1 MDLRNRRRLQAG
13 LIVAIFA
20 ASMIGA
26 AVMMAS
32 GWSPPTRSYGKQIQ
46 PERDLTQMPVQLAD
60 GKSFAF
66 RGQEVAWTLVAL
78 PGPDCA
84 ERCLRELDLVHRA
97 QITLDKQADMLRL
110 VYLGA
115 PPQGAAAEGFGKV
128 WTLATT
134 PSAALEDFRAKAP
147 DSVSA
152 VLVTPS
158 GKAMLSYPEGFDPTR
173 LRADLKKAVMVA
185 L

>member
-1 MDLRNRRRLQAG
+1 MDLRNRRRLQAVV
-13 LIVAIFA
+13 IVAIFA

-32 GWSPPTRSYGKQIQ
+32 GWSPPTRSYGTQIR
-46 PERDLTQMPVQLAD
+46 PERDLAQMPVRLAD
-60 GKSFAF
+60 GKPFAF
-66 RGQEVAWTLVAL
+66 HGKEAAWTLVAL

-84 ERCLRELDLVHRA
+84 DRCLRELDLVHRA
-97 QITLDKQADMLRL
+97 QITLDKQADMVRL

-115 PPQGAAAEGFGKV
+115 PPRGAAAEGFDKV

-134 PSAALEDFRAKAP
+134 PSSALEDFRAKAH

-152 VLVTPS
+152 VLITPS
-158 GKAMLSYPEGFDPTR
+158 GKAMLSYPAGFDPAR
-173 LRADLKKAVMVA
+173 LRLDLKKAVKVA

>member
-1 MDLRNRRRLQAG
+1 MDLRNRRRLQAV

-32 GWSPPTRSYGKQIQ
+32 GWSPPTSSYGQRIQ
-46 PERDLTQMPVQLAD
+46 PERNLAQMPVQAAD
-60 GKSFAF
+60 GKPFALAD
-66 RGQEVAWTLVAL
+66 RDLAWTLVAL

-84 ERCLRELDLVHRA
+84 QQCLRQLDLVHRV
-97 QITLDKQADMLRL
+97 QITLDKQADKLRL

-115 PPQGAAAEGFGKV
+115 PPQGTNVQSFGKV

-134 PSAALEDFRAKAP
+134 TSTVLEDLRPVAP
-147 DSVSA
+147 DSVSV

-158 GKAMLSYPEGFDPTR
+158 GKAMLRYPTGFDPMR
-173 LRADLKKAVMVA
+173 LRGDLYKAVKVA

>member
-1 MDLRNRRRLQAG
+1 MDLRNRRRLQAVV
-13 LIVAIFA
+13 IVGIFA

-26 AVMMAS
+26 AAMMMS
-32 GWSPPTRSYGKQIQ
+32 GWSPPTRSYGTQIR
-46 PERDLTQMPVQLAD
+46 PERDLAQMPVRLAD
-60 GKSFAF
+60 GKPFVF
-66 RGQEVAWTLVAL
+66 QGHDPAWTLVAL

-97 QITLDKQADMLRL
+97 QITLDKQAGMLRL

-134 PSAALEDFRAKAP
+134 SSPVLEDFRAKTP

-152 VLVTPS
+152 VLVTPG
-158 GKAMLSYPEGFDPTR
+158 GKAMLSYPAGFDPAR
-173 LRADLKKAVMVA
+173 LRVDLKKAVMVA

>member
-1 MDLRNRRRLQAG
+1 MDLRNRRRLQAVV
-13 LIVAIFA
+13 IVGIFA

-26 AVMMAS
+26 AAMMMS
-32 GWSPPTRSYGKQIQ
+32 GWSPPTRSYGTPIR
-46 PERDLTQMPVQLAD
+46 PERDLAQMPAQLAD
-60 GKSFAF
+60 GKPLAF
-66 RGQEVAWTLVAL
+66 RSHEAAWTLVAL

-84 ERCLRELDLVHRA
+84 ERCLRQLDLVHRA

-115 PPQGAAAEGFGKV
+115 PPQGAAAEGFDKV

-134 PSAALEDFRAKAP
+134 SSPTLEDFRPKAA

-158 GKAMLSYPEGFDPTR
+158 GKAMLSYPAGFDPTR
-173 LRADLKKAVMVA
+173 LRGDLKKAVQVA

>member
-1 MDLRNRRRLQAG
+1 MDLRNRRRLQAVV
-13 LIVAIFA
+13 IVGIFA

-26 AVMMAS
+26 AVMMVS
-32 GWSPPTRSYGKQIQ
+32 GWSPPTRSYGTQIR
-46 PERDLTQMPVQLAD
+46 PERDLMQTPVQRAD
-60 GKSFAF
+60 GKPFAF
-66 RGQEVAWTLVAL
+66 RSREAAWTLVAL

-97 QITLDKQADMLRL
+97 QITLDKQADRVRL

-134 PSAALEDFRAKAP
+134 PSQALEAFRAKTP

-152 VLVTPS
+152 VLVTPG
-158 GKAMLSYPEGFDPTR
+158 GKAMLSYPAGFDPAR
-173 LRADLKKAVMVA
+173 LRLDLKKAVQVA

>member
-1 MDLRNRRRLQAG
+1 
-13 LIVAIFA
+13 
-20 ASMIGA
+20 
-26 AVMMAS
+26 MMMS
-32 GWSPPTRSYGKQIQ
+32 GWSPPTRSYGTPIR
-46 PERDLTQMPVQLAD
+46 PERDLAQMPAQLAD
-60 GKSFAF
+60 GKPLAF
-66 RGQEVAWTLVAL
+66 RSHEAAWTLVAL

-84 ERCLRELDLVHRA
+84 ERCLRQLDLVHRA

-115 PPQGAAAEGFGKV
+115 PPQGAAAEGFDKV

-134 PSAALEDFRAKAP
+134 SSPTLEDFRPKAA

-158 GKAMLSYPEGFDPTR
+158 GKAMLSYPAGFDPTR
-173 LRADLKKAVMVA
+173 LRGDLKKAVQVA

>member
-1 MDLRNRRRLQAG
+1 MELRNRRRLQLL

-20 ASMIGA
+20 ASLIVAGL
-26 AVMMAS
+26 MMAS
-32 GWSPPTRSYGKQIQ
+32 GWSPPTRSYGEQIR
-46 PERDLTQMPVQLAD
+46 PERDLTQMPVRLSD
-60 GKSFAF
+60 GKPFAF
-66 RGQEVAWTLVAL
+66 RQHDPAWTLIAL

-97 QITLDKQADMLRL
+97 QITLDKDAGKLRL

-115 PPQGAAAEGFGKV
+115 PPQGVAAEGFGKV

-134 PSAALEDFRAKAP
+134 PSQALDDLRAKAP

-158 GKAMLSYPEGFDPTR
+158 GKAMLSYPAGFDPAR
-173 LRADLKKAVMVA
+173 MRVDLKKAVMVA

>member
-1 MDLRNRRRLQAG
+1 MDLRNRRRLQAVV
-13 LIVAIFA
+13 IVGIFA

-26 AVMMAS
+26 AAMMMS
-32 GWSPPTRSYGKQIQ
+32 GWSPPTRSYGTLIR
-46 PERDLTQMPVQLAD
+46 PERDLAQMPVRLA
-60 GKSFAF
+60 GGNAFAF
-66 RGQEVAWTLVAL
+66 RSHEAAWTLVAL

-84 ERCLRELDLVHRA
+84 ERCLRQLDLVHRA

-115 PPQGAAAEGFGKV
+115 PPQGAAAEGFDKV

-134 PSAALEDFRAKAP
+134 SSPTLEDFRPKAA

-152 VLVTPS
+152 VLVTPG
-158 GKAMLSYPEGFDPTR
+158 GKAMLSYPAGFDPTR
-173 LRADLKKAVMVA
+173 LRGDLKKAVQVA

>member
-1 MDLRNRRRLQAG
+1 MDLRNRRRLQAVV
-13 LIVAIFA
+13 IVAIFA

-26 AVMMAS
+26 AVMMMS
-32 GWSPPTRSYGKQIQ
+32 GWSPPTRSYGTQIR
-46 PERDLTQMPVQLAD
+46 PERDLARMPVQLAD
-60 GKSFAF
+60 GKPFAF
-66 RGQEVAWTLVAL
+66 HGHVAAWTLVAL

-97 QITLDKQADMLRL
+97 QITLDKQAGMVRL

-115 PPQGAAAEGFGKV
+115 PPRAAAAEGFDKV
-128 WTLATT
+128 WMLATT
-134 PSAALEDFRAKAP
+134 PSRALEDFRAKTP

-158 GKAMLSYPEGFDPTR
+158 GRAMLSYPAGFDPAR
-173 LRADLKKAVMVA
+173 LRGDLKKAVMVA

>member
-1 MDLRNRRRLQAG
+1 MDLRNKRRLQAVV
-13 LIVAIFA
+13 IVAVFA

-26 AVMMAS
+26 AVMMMS
-32 GWSPPTRSYGKQIQ
+32 GWSPPTRSYGAQIR
-46 PERDLTQMPVQLAD
+46 PERELAQMPVQMAD
-60 GKSFAF
+60 GKPFAF
-66 RGQEVAWTLVAL
+66 HSREAAWTLVAL

-84 ERCLRELDLVHRA
+84 ERCLRQLDLVHRA
-97 QITLDKQADMLRL
+97 QITLDKQADMVRL

-134 PSAALEDFRAKAP
+134 PSQTLEDFRAKAP

-158 GKAMLSYPEGFDPTR
+158 GKAMLSYPAGFDPAR
-173 LRADLKKAVMVA
+173 LRLDLKKAVKVA

>member
-1 MDLRNRRRLQAG
+1 MDLRNQRRLQAVV
-13 LIVAIFA
+13 IVGIFA

-32 GWSPPTRSYGKQIQ
+32 GWSPPTRSYGTQIR
-46 PERDLTQMPVQLAD
+46 PERDLAQMPVRLVD
-60 GKSFAF
+60 GKPFAF
-66 RGQEVAWTLVAL
+66 HAKDAAWTLVAL
-78 PGPDCA
+78 PGP
-84 ERCLRELDLVHRA
+84 VHRA

-115 PPQGAAAEGFGKV
+115 PPQGAAAEGFDKV
-128 WTLATT
+128 WTLAAT
-134 PSAALEDFRAKAP
+134 PSQALEDFRAKTP

-152 VLVTPS
+152 VLVTPG
-158 GKAMLSYPEGFDPTR
+158 GKAMLSYPAGFDPTR
-173 LRADLKKAVMVA
+173 LREDLKKAVKVA

>member
-1 MDLRNRRRLQAG
+1 MDLRNRRRLQAVV
-13 LIVAIFA
+13 IVAIFA

-32 GWSPPTRSYGKQIQ
+32 GWSPPTRSYGTQIR
-46 PERDLTQMPVQLAD
+46 PERDLAQMTVQLAD
-60 GKSFAF
+60 GKPFAF
-66 RGQEVAWTLVAL
+66 HGKEAAWTLVAL

-84 ERCLRELDLVHRA
+84 DRCLRELDLVHRA
-97 QITLDKQADMLRL
+97 QITLDKQADMVRL

-115 PPQGAAAEGFGKV
+115 PPHGAAAEGFDKV

-134 PSAALEDFRAKAP
+134 PSSALEDFRAKAQ

-158 GKAMLSYPEGFDPTR
+158 GKAMLSYPAGFDPAR
-173 LRADLKKAVMVA
+173 LRLDLKKAVKVA

>member
-1 MDLRNRRRLQAG
+1 MELRNRRRLQLL

-20 ASMIGA
+20 ASLIGA
-26 AVMMAS
+26 GLMMAS
-32 GWSPPTRSYGKQIQ
+32 GWSPPTSSYGKQIR
-46 PERDLTQMPVQLAD
+46 PERDLTGMHAERAD
-60 GKSFAF
+60 GRPFAF
-66 RGQEVAWTLVAL
+66 NDASAWTLVAL

-97 QITLDKQADMLRL
+97 QITLDKQADRVRL
-110 VYLGA
+110 VYLGT
-115 PPQGAAAEGFGKV
+115 PPQGASANGFGKV
-128 WTLATT
+128 WTLIT
-134 PSAALEDFRAKAP
+134 SSVKSLDDLRAKAP

-158 GKAMLSYPEGFDPTR
+158 GKAMLGYPAGFDPTR
-173 LRADLKKAVMVA
+173 LRQDLKKAVKVS

>member
-13 LIVAIFA
+13 VIVGLFAI
-20 ASMIGA
+20 SLIGA
-26 AVMMAS
+26 SVMMLS
-32 GWSPPTRSYGKQIQ
+32 GWSPPTRSYGTQIR
-46 PERDLTQMPVQLAD
+46 PARDLARMPVRLAD
-60 GKSFAF
+60 GKPFAF
-66 RGQEVAWTLVAL
+66 RSQAAWTLVAL

-84 ERCLRELDLVHRA
+84 KRCLRELDLVHRV
-97 QITLDKQADMLRL
+97 QITLDQQADLVRL

-115 PPQGAAAEGFGKV
+115 PPQGAMAQGFGKV
-128 WTLATT
+128 WMLART
-134 PSAALEDFRAKAP
+134 PARTLEDFRAKAP

-158 GKAMLSYPEGFDPTR
+158 GKAMLSYPAGFDPMR
-173 LRADLKKAVMVA
+173 LRSDLRKAVRVA

>member
-1 MDLRNRRRLQAG
+1 MDLRNRRRLQAVV
-13 LIVAIFA
+13 IVAIFA

-26 AVMMAS
+26 AVMMMS
-32 GWSPPTRSYGKQIQ
+32 GWSPPTRSYGTHIR
-46 PERDLTQMPVQLAD
+46 PERDLAQMPVRLAD
-60 GKSFAF
+60 GKPFAF
-66 RGQEVAWTLVAL
+66 HGKEAAWTLIAL

-97 QITLDKQADMLRL
+97 QITLDKQADMVRL
-110 VYLGA
+110 VYLGT
-115 PPQGAAAEGFGKV
+115 PPQGVAAAGFGKV

-134 PSAALEDFRAKAP
+134 PSQALEDFRAKAP

-152 VLVTPS
+152 VLVTPG
-158 GKAMLSYPEGFDPTR
+158 GKAMLSYPAGFDPAR
-173 LRADLKKAVMVA
+173 LRLDLKKAVKVA

>member
-1 MDLRNRRRLQAG
+1 MDLRNRRRLQA
-13 LIVAIFA
+13 LMIVAIFA

-32 GWSPPTRSYGKQIQ
+32 GWSPPTRSYGTQIR
-46 PERDLTQMPVQLAD
+46 PERDLAQMPAQLAD
-60 GKSFAF
+60 GKPFAF
-66 RGQEVAWTLVAL
+66 HEHAPAWTLIAL

-84 ERCLRELDLVHRA
+84 ERCLRTLDLVHRV
-97 QITLDKQADMLRL
+97 QITLDKQADMVRL
-110 VYLGA
+110 VYLGT
-115 PPQGAAAEGFGKV
+115 PPQGAAAEGFDKV

-134 PSAALEDFRAKAP
+134 PSQALEDFRAKSP

-152 VLVTPS
+152 VLVTPG
-158 GKAMLSYPEGFDPTR
+158 GKAMLSYPPGFDPAR
-173 LRADLKKAVMVA
+173 LRLDLKKAVQVA

>member
-1 MDLRNRRRLQAG
+1 MDLRNRRRLQAAV
-13 LIVAIFA
+13 IVGIFA

-26 AVMMAS
+26 AVMMMS
-32 GWSPPTRSYGKQIQ
+32 GWAPPTRSYGTQIR
-46 PERDLTQMPVQLAD
+46 PARNLAQMPMQLAD
-60 GKSFAF
+60 GKPFAF
-66 RGQEVAWTLVAL
+66 RNRQAAWTLVAL

-84 ERCLRELDLVHRA
+84 ERCLRELDLVHRV

-115 PPQGAAAEGFGKV
+115 PPQVAAAQGFGKV

-134 PSAALEDFRAKAP
+134 PSRALEDFRAKTP

-158 GKAMLSYPEGFDPTR
+158 GRAMLSYPAGFDPMR
-173 LRADLKKAVMVA
+173 LRADLQKAVKVA

>member
-1 MDLRNRRRLQAG
+1 MDLRNRRRLQLL

-20 ASMIGA
+20 ASMILA
-26 AVMMAS
+26 AVMMLS
-32 GWSPPTRSYGKQIQ
+32 GWSPSTHSYGDRIQ
-46 PERDLTQMPVQLAD
+46 PERNLAPVPVQRAD
-60 GKSFAF
+60 GQPFAF
-66 RGQEVAWTLVAL
+66 ADHDLAWTLVAL

-84 ERCLRELDLVHRA
+84 VNCLRQLDLVHRV
-97 QITLDKQADMLRL
+97 QITLDKQADKLRL

-115 PPQGAAAEGFGKV
+115 PPQGAAAEGFDKV
-128 WTLATT
+128 WTLAST
-134 PSAALEDFRAKAP
+134 SSQALEDLRAKAP

-158 GKAMLSYPEGFDPTR
+158 GKAMLVYPAGFEPTR
-173 LRADLKKAVMVA
+173 MRGDLTKAVKVA

>member
-1 MDLRNRRRLQAG
+1 MDLRNRRRLQLL

-20 ASMIGA
+20 TSMILA
-26 AVMMAS
+26 AVMMLS
-32 GWSPPTRSYGKQIQ
+32 GWAPSTRSYGTQIR
-46 PERDLTQMPVQLAD
+46 PERDLAQMPVQLAD
-60 GKSFAF
+60 GKPFAF
-66 RGQEVAWTLVAL
+66 RGHDPVWTLVAL

-84 ERCLRELDLVHRA
+84 ERCLRELDLVHRV
-97 QITLDKQADMLRL
+97 QITLDKQADMVRL
-110 VYLGA
+110 VYLGT
-115 PPQGAAAEGFGKV
+115 PPQGAATEGFDKV

-134 PSAALEDFRAKAP
+134 PSQALEDFRAKTP

-158 GKAMLSYPEGFDPTR
+158 GKAMLSYPAGFDPTR
-173 LRADLKKAVMVA
+173 LRLDLKKAVQVA

>member
-1 MDLRNRRRLQAG
+1 MDLRNRRRLQAI

-32 GWSPPTRSYGKQIQ
+32 GWSPPTSSYGRRIQ
-46 PERDLTQMPVQLAD
+46 PERNLAQVPVQTAD
-60 GKSFAF
+60 GKPLALSD
-66 RGQEVAWTLVAL
+66 RDRAWTLVAL

-84 ERCLRELDLVHRA
+84 QQCLRQLDLVHRV
-97 QITLDKQADMLRL
+97 QITLDKQADKLRL

-115 PPQGAAAEGFGKV
+115 APQGTDLQGFGKV

-134 PSAALEDFRAKAP
+134 TSTALDDLRPTAP
-147 DSVSA
+147 DTVSV

-158 GKAMLSYPEGFDPTR
+158 GKAMLSYPAGFDPMR
-173 LRADLKKAVMVA
+173 LRGDLYKAVKVA

>member
-1 MDLRNRRRLQAG
+1 MDLRNRRRLQAVV
-13 LIVAIFA
+13 IVGIFA

-26 AVMMAS
+26 AAMMMS
-32 GWSPPTRSYGKQIQ
+32 GWSPPTRSYGTPIR
-46 PERDLTQMPVQLAD
+46 PERDLAQMPAQLTD
-60 GKSFAF
+60 GKPLAF
-66 RGQEVAWTLVAL
+66 RSHEAAWTLVAL

-84 ERCLRELDLVHRA
+84 ERCLRQLDLVHRA

-115 PPQGAAAEGFGKV
+115 PPQGAAAEGFDKV

-134 PSAALEDFRAKAP
+134 SSPTLEDFRPKAA

-158 GKAMLSYPEGFDPTR
+158 GKAMLSYPAGFDPTR
-173 LRADLKKAVMVA
+173 LRGDLKKAVQVA